1 MKTILIGVSGS
12 ISAYKSAD
20 IVSRLKKDNWDVHV
34 VMTQSASQFISPL
47 TLEVLSGNKVFLD
60 TFSEENPGDIYHVD
74 IVKKIDVFMIAPASA
89 HTISKIAYGLAD
101 NMLSNIALVAH
112 DKIKVFAPAM
122 NTSMYENP
130 IIQENMNKLKQHN
143 WLEIE
148 PRSSLL
154 ACGDVGVGALANTD
168 DIVAYINGLEL

>member
-60 TFSEENPGDIYHVD
+60 TFSEENPGDI
-74 IVKKIDVFMIAPASA
+74 
-89 HTISKIAYGLAD
+89 
-101 NMLSNIALVAH
+101 
-112 DKIKVFAPAM
+112 
-122 NTSMYENP
+122 
-130 IIQENMNKLKQHN
+130 
-143 WLEIE
+143 
-148 PRSSLL
+148 SSLVL
-154 ACGDVGVGALANTD
+154 
-168 DIVAYINGLEL
+168 